1 MLKVLDLFTSLNL
14 PQKPKRAR
22 MWRMRVA
29 DAGHGCI
36 QFKCPRC
43 GHDTGWLQDT
53 RTITE
58 NKRGIVC
65 PICNKH
71 DLKLKS
77 PEGDTAA
84 AEHQVIGLTQNF
96 QGAR

>member
-1 MLKVLDLFTSLNL
+1 MDMFTLLNL
-14 PQKPKRAR
+14 PKKPKQAR
-22 MWRMRVA
+22 RWRMRVA
-29 DAGHGCI
+29 DAGIGCI

-65 PICNKH
+65 QICNKH
-71 DLKLKS
+71 DMKLKS
-77 PEGDTAA
+77 PEGGTAT
-84 AEHQVIGLTQNF
+84 AESISACLTQSLLAA
-96 QGAR
+96 QKGDA